1 MLRTVNA
8 YIGTF
13 EKKSGEERSMRFV
26 KIDDLPEGFMESQTK
41 GGQQRKLS
49 EGSELVWDLDKKQLR
64 LIVLHYKADVRN
76 ICRAYYNKGENNG
89 Y

>member
-41 GGQQRKLS
+41 GGQQRKVS
-49 EGSELVWDLDKKQLR
+49 EGSELVWDLDKKQFR
-64 LIVLHYKADVRN
+64 VFNWNKA
-76 ICRAYYNKGENNG
+76 KGDITEITNFRVDNLD
-89 Y
+89 